1 MENKKRDYPLFII
14 DRSKPES
21 HPYDFVVCLD
31 DAIGFVAKFIH
42 CNSELTFNFYVQLL
56 EIEPSSQ
63 WNYELKKLRKGGL
76 VLHIEEFL
84 HEVVMTAKNEKRVQ
98 WLLKKAMNKYIF
110 AEVSRTPQGDL
121 GIDNQIKQQQLSI
134 DRAKSQYNALVA
146 RSSVEEADFA
156 IQIAEAT
163 LHTLKIFKDNQR
175 YFITSNN

>member
-1 MENKKRDYPLFII
+1 
-14 DRSKPES
+14 
-21 HPYDFVVCLD
+21 
-31 DAIGFVAKFIH
+31 
-42 CNSELTFNFYVQLL
+42 
-56 EIEPSSQ
+56 
-63 WNYELKKLRKGGL
+63 
-76 VLHIEEFL
+76 
-84 HEVVMTAKNEKRVQ
+84 VVMTAKNEKRVQ

-163 LHTLKIFKDNQR
+163 LHTLKIFKDNQG
-175 YFITSNN
+175 YFITVNN